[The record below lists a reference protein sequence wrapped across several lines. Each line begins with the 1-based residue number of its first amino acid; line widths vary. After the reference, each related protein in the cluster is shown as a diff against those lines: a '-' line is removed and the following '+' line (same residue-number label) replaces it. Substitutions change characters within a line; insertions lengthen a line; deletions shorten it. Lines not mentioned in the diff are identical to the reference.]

1 VAAELPKIL
10 FTKAEA
16 AEILRVPEGSIAWL
30 LRKGALPRRKIAG
43 KIRFTL
49 GDLEALIATSVVPC
63 CATQQKGALNNG

>member
-1 VAAELPKIL
+1 VASDLPKIL

-49 GDLEALIATSVVPC
+49 DDLQALIGASVVPC
-63 CATQQKGALNNG
+63 CATQQKGASNNG